1 MQTSCQRV
9 IVLIMKLL
17 DRLVPLSYGLWFITI
32 VVWLLAHIVSAG
44 ELMRVAVIDTGLD
57 RTDPRFEGKLCPK
70 GHYNFVEH
78 NEDTTDVDGH
88 GTYVASMISKYAV
101 NTAYCLVIYRFYSAD
116 LSGERNS
123 LNAILALRMAI
134 KDGAALVNL
143 SFGGKTFIE
152 EESLTLKEA
161 PTVLFVTAAGNDG
174 KELGKGGY
182 GFYPA
187 SYALPNVVVVGALDG
202 SGKRLETSNYGA
214 GVKVWEQGLGPL
226 GWLPNGS
233 MGVLRGTS
241 VSAAI
246 HTGRLISTKGIRK

>member
-1 MQTSCQRV
+1 MRLSHRV
-9 IVLIMKLL
+9 ADALLFFGLIVA
-17 DRLVPLSYGLWFITI
+17 P
-32 VVWLLAHIVSAG
+32 LLAAVFWVLAVVASAG
-44 ELMRVAVIDTGLD
+44 EPLRVAVIDTGLN

-78 NEDTTDVDGH
+78 NDDTTDVDGH
-88 GTYVASMISKYAV
+88 GTYIASMISKYAV
-101 NTAYCLVIYRFYSAD
+101 NTAYCLVIYRFYSAES
-116 LSGERNS
+116 SGEINV
-123 LNAILALRMAI
+123 LNALLALKMAI
-134 KDGAALVNL
+134 KDGATLINL
-143 SFGGKTFIE
+143 SFGGKMFIE
-152 EESLTLKEA
+152 QEYLTLREA

-214 GVKVWEQGLGPL
+214 GVKVWEQGQGPL

-246 HTGRLISTKGIRK
+246 HTGRLISMKGIRK